1 MEIDGSPCR
10 DIFTILNISKSYL
23 KEHILN
29 IYTFAILKAWLQYA
43 FSLED
48 INECLTSTISK
59 FPKGPGKEPT
69 HSGSPYSFG
78 GSKFYNDDL
87 DSGSSGTESPSISS
101 SIASSPAFSQFDELS
116 YDQFERRRTMD
127 IISPSR
133 SGTPSFIASP
143 RKASQAFDTISITS
157 DIFSNA
163 SNLKSIAAKYCLRII
178 VQSERTPQKE
188 SDRSVIT
195 ASVVEAI
202 EILDLL
208 CNEESNFT
216 QKVSWLF
223 LFIYNI

>member
-10 DIFTILNISKSYL
+10 DIFTILNISKSYF

-29 IYTFAILKAWLQYA
+29 IYTFAILKSWLQYA

-59 FPKGPGKEPT
+59 FPRNPTKEA
-69 HSGSPYSFG
+69 GSPYSFG
-78 GSKFYNDDL
+78 GSKFYKDD
-87 DSGSSGTESPSISS
+87 DVESESSGTESPSISSS

-116 YDQFERRRTMD
+116 YDQFERRRAMD
-127 IISPSR
+127 MPSR
-133 SGTPSFIASP
+133 SGTPSFIPSP
-143 RKASQAFDTISITS
+143 RKGSQAFDTVSITS

-188 SDRSVIT
+188 SDRCVIT

-208 CNEESNFT
+208 CSEESNFT
-216 QKVSWLF
+216 QKVS
-223 LFIYNI
+223 